1 MFKKNKISIQ
11 ICFLLG
17 FFFIFHNTIYR
28 IIEKIQLFTIDTD
41 LWYINSVWSFFP
53 ALILLFLSF
62 SFSKIFNWDRVENY
76 KIIRLFIIIVSATIL
91 WEQFFLDYNYYTNK
105 SLIIE
110 KGLLLL
116 SIVLIYFNPI
126 FVLIFLVQS
135 ILIWQTCQIPL
146 GNFHYTDIRPVFE
159 ILILFLS
166 YLFVSK
172 YKIIHSNLFIILAL
186 AFHASNYFIP
196 GVAKIEISP
205 NGWEWIVENELS
217 NLFISSYVN
226 GWLGFL
232 SEDLI
237 LDISQII
244 NKTQIPIQLLTILI
258 HLGSIFLLYRKKI
271 TMTLFIC
278 FELLHFG
285 IFLSSGIFFWAWIL
299 VNIGFIFLLKQL
311 PKESL
316 EFMYS
321 KKAKKLFIVIVL
333 GSPLY
338 FSPKPLAWWD
348 SNLNVIYD
356 FIVTT
361 ENQEKIK
368 LNRNDFS
375 PYDLIFTQNRFYY
388 TTNEKIVNNTY
399 GAMQNDNKIYSNLF
413 SNFKN
418 YIIKPIIGLE
428 SRYYKNN
435 SYDVFKKLE
444 VSASINEIK
453 NNIEKF
459 GVNYFDNPKK
469 NVLENFLKKY
479 FQNKNSTSNKNWFNK
494 IGAPYHIYDLSCPRL
509 SKNIKIRNVTME
521 KQNIW
526 WNKENNKI
534 VRFNKTKILDV
545 DVEEN

>member
-11 ICFLLG
+11 IFIILG
-17 FFFIFHNTIYR
+17 IFFIIHNIVYKV
-28 IIEKIQLFTIDTD
+28 IERIQLNAIDID
-41 LWYINSVWSFFP
+41 LPIINSSWSFFP
-53 ALILLFLSF
+53 VLILFVF
-62 SFSKIFNWDRVENY
+62 SFPFIKNFNWYKIDNY
-76 KIIRLFIIIVSATIL
+76 KIVRLFILLVSATIF
-91 WEQFFLDYNYYTNK
+91 WEQFFLEYNYFTDQ
-105 SLIIE
+105 SLILE
-110 KGLLLL
+110 KGILLIAL
-116 SIVLIYFNPI
+116 VLIYFNPI
-126 FVLIFLVQS
+126 FVILFLVQS
-135 ILIWQTCQIPL
+135 LLIWQSYQIPL
-146 GNFHYTDIRPVFE
+146 GNFHFTDIRPVFE
-159 ILILFLS
+159 ILILFIS
-166 YLFVSK
+166 YLFVNK
-172 YKIIHSNLFIILAL
+172 FKIIHSNLFILLAL
-186 AFHASNYFIP
+186 ALHASNYFVP
-196 GVAKIEISP
+196 GIAKIEISP

-237 LDISQII
+237 LDIAQII

-285 IFLSSGIFFWAWIL
+285 IFLASGIFFWAWIL
-299 VNIGFIFLLKQL
+299 VNFGFIFLIKQL

-316 EFMYS
+316 EFIYS
-321 KKAKKLFIVIVL
+321 KKVKNFFLLIVL
-333 GSPLY
+333 LSPVF

-348 SNLNVIYD
+348 SNLNTVYD

-361 ENQEKIK
+361 KNEEKIK

-388 TTNEKIVNNTY
+388 STSDKVVNNTY
-399 GAMQNDNKIYSNLF
+399 GAIQNDNKIYSNLF
-413 SNFKN
+413 KNIIN
-418 YIIKPIIGLE
+418 YIIKPILGIE
-428 SRYYKNN
+428 SNYYKNN
-435 SYDVFKKLE
+435 SYEVFKKIK
-444 VSASINEIK
+444 VSESIFEIK

-459 GVNYFDNPKK
+459 GKNYFDNSKK

-494 IGAPYHIYDLSCPRL
+494 IGAPYHIYDLSEPRL
-509 SKNIKIRNVTME
+509 SKNIKIKYVSME

-534 VRFNKTKILDV
+534 VRFNKTKILDL